1 MTHPSDWIGLS
12 TEEAVRRIA
21 AETGRDIV
29 DSELLFRDL
38 CKVHDTLRPTV
49 SSWLCRKHIDLDLA
63 VEGWSIRRLIDEYFC
78 KHVSEAL
85 TWLDWLTK
93 QPAFTLEMLNTPRH
107 RLGEKDA
114 VYTPK
119 KGDGH

>member
-1 MTHPSDWIGLS
+1 MTFENDWIGLS
-12 TEEAVRRIA
+12 KEEAVRCIA
-21 AETGRDIV
+21 DETGRDMV
-29 DSELLFRDL
+29 DAEILFRRL
-38 CKVHDTLRPTV
+38 TEVHESIRPAV
-49 SSWLCRKHIDLDLA
+49 SSWLCRKQIDLDLS

-85 TWLDWLTK
+85 TWLDGLTK